1 MTLRLTDL
9 EKPLD
14 DVEFPN
20 GEIHKPV
27 PFGKEEYRLWRDLQ
41 TETDAM
47 ERGRML
53 LKIVTACYPK
63 ATVDDIDSC
72 TPKMLIA
79 MAAHAGRKIE
89 QIREALKNV
98 DAVGTAESP
107 PTPSNPP
114 QAATPP
120 LSPKPSGS
128 TSSRATRKRSGKT
141 RGASTT
147 ASPTDGQSS
156 SGTGTTTSKNPDEST
171 PFSVNWTTSTERT
184 SQATP

>member
-1 MTLRLTDL
+1 MTLRLIDL
-9 EKPLD
+9 EAPLD

-20 GEIHKPV
+20 GATHVPV
-27 PFGKEEYRLWRDLQ
+27 PFGPNEYRLWREMP
-41 TETDAM
+41 TEPDAM
-47 ERGRML
+47 TRGKML
-53 LKIVTACYPK
+53 LQIVTACYPK

-89 QIREALKNV
+89 QIRDALKNV
-98 DAVGTAESP
+98 DVAAGVETAPTTTEP
-107 PTPSNPP
+107 PP
-114 QAATPP
+114 ATPP